1 MSAERQPR
9 QAPRAALS
17 PRWPESRGGESA
29 TFPET
34 ISGRAGGSLLHSPRG
49 PGRVRPRRLL
59 HPRFR
64 VSCSFIPNVSR
75 SSRHVRAH
83 SQDRCSLFPQTA
95 PFLLPISLSPSHAQQ
110 ITWPPPLVTSLPTR
124 TRRPRLL
131 PVSSIL
137 TCRLPPPF
145 LTHIYT
151 GVHARTHSLMHT
163 HTCPG
168 YNLQTPFERILR
180 RLPIKTIKTPRLPFG
195 YCDCQDHFH
204 QLMPGHFFFLRS
216 ADPSVCS

>member
-17 PRWPESRGGESA
+17 PRWPESRAGKAPRSRKLFLAGQEGA
-29 TFPET
+29 YCTHPG
-34 ISGRAGGSLLHSPRG
+34 GRAGS
-49 PGRVRPRRLL
+49 VPRRLL

-137 TCRLPPPF
+137 TCRSPPPF